1 MHIEKN
7 ICDNILFTLLNDS
20 SRSKDHLN
28 ARKDLKDMCCKPN
41 LWPDNNG
48 KFVPAVYTMSK
59 QGKKLFLNTLKN
71 ICVPDG
77 YASNI
82 SRCIDTDNLK
92 IVGTLK
98 SHDNHILLHQFLPL
112 AMRAGLD
119 DKVSAILLELCS
131 FFRHICG
138 KVLSITELD
147 KLQNNIVLTLCHM
160 EMLFPP
166 SFFTLMIHLIIHLV
180 DEAKL
185 GGPVHYCWMYPIE
198 R

>member
-1 MHIEKN
+1 
-7 ICDNILFTLLNDS
+7 
-20 SRSKDHLN
+20 
-28 ARKDLKDMCCKPN
+28 
-41 LWPDNNG
+41 
-48 KFVPAVYTMSK
+48 MSK

-131 FFRHICG
+131 FF
-138 KVLSITELD
+138 
-147 KLQNNIVLTLCHM
+147 
-160 EMLFPP
+160 
-166 SFFTLMIHLIIHLV
+166 
-180 DEAKL
+180 
-185 GGPVHYCWMYPIE
+185 
-198 R
+198 